1 MNITSL
7 LNGSFNSLQTPSSRT
22 NDNPDRAVNS
32 PRTPMPIPVIDLSD
46 GGRSLLDDFQQK
58 TNKVPVAYQIIPVG
72 QRPSSQQ
79 SADTIINFIG
89 GRLEALA
96 SSGADRETLESAFE
110 QAVKGFQQGL
120 KEAKNILQGVQM
132 MSDEVSG
139 GIDVTEQLVR
149 DGLAQLRTQFLD
161 SNQSTQ
167 TPSQPPQPAPALVSS
182 VVNAYRQQSTEVTR
196 YSQSTISAD
205 DNPAASN
212 LRAAASDYAASYRRN
227 DSIELS
233 LRTRDGD
240 LVTLS
245 FSSDI
250 STNRSSTFAGIQ
262 SENSSSAALT
272 YQRAVSVSSNF
283 SMTVKGELDSGEM
296 AALNN
301 LLAEVSAVSD
311 EFFNGDF
318 DKAFE
323 MAINFEM
330 DGKEFSTMALD
341 INRSTRATVTE
352 SYVGLTGQNSGQ
364 SSLTSNTANL
374 DSLVEKLLSMIEKS
388 ASFDQSQKLLTEL
401 LANSLA
407 QRSLR

>member
-46 GGRSLLDDFQQK
+46 DGRNLFDDFQQK

-110 QAVKGFQQGL
+110 QAVKGFQQGV

-132 MSDEVSG
+132 MSDEVTG

-196 YSQSTISAD
+196 YSQST
-205 DNPAASN
+205 
-212 LRAAASDYAASYRRN
+212 
-227 DSIELS
+227 
-233 LRTRDGD
+233 
-240 LVTLS
+240 
-245 FSSDI
+245 
-250 STNRSSTFAGIQ
+250 TFC
-262 SENSSSAALT
+262 
-272 YQRAVSVSSNF
+272 
-283 SMTVKGELDSGEM
+283 
-296 AALNN
+296 
-301 LLAEVSAVSD
+301 
-311 EFFNGDF
+311 
-318 DKAFE
+318 
-323 MAINFEM
+323 
-330 DGKEFSTMALD
+330 
-341 INRSTRATVTE
+341 
-352 SYVGLTGQNSGQ
+352 
-364 SSLTSNTANL
+364 
-374 DSLVEKLLSMIEKS
+374 
-388 ASFDQSQKLLTEL
+388 
-401 LANSLA
+401 
-407 QRSLR
+407 